1 MRHATTFSNDLSP
14 EADSSHISHV
24 SSVCVC
30 VHVQVLV
37 HHQPCTL
44 VSFFITDSLYV
55 YCHFVEA
62 EIDDFLEVV
71 NMSCP

>member
-1 MRHATTFSNDLSP
+1 MRHATMFSNDLSP

-30 VHVQVLV
+30 TCAGVGTSPAMYTCLF
-37 HHQPCTL
+37 L
-44 VSFFITDSLYV
+44 ITDSLYV

-71 NMSCP
+71 NMWCP